1 METDHEDAHC
11 CADLSDPFVA
21 PAAPSYASAARNP
34 RHDSDRGK
42 QNYDP
47 IYKGYPLSRWYW
59 YG

>member
-1 METDHEDAHC
+1 MKTLIAVLTL
-11 CADLSDPFVA
+11 ATLFVA